1 MSGISYCLCGLLQRS
16 NNFKNRRTMLGQV
29 SYSRVGSPGQD
40 DKDDITDDVS
50 DVSDSDQDYLAAE
63 EENQF
68 LIIGK
73 L

>member
-16 NNFKNRRTMLGQV
+16 NNRRVMLGQV
-29 SYSRVGSPGQD
+29 SYSRVGGPGQD
-40 DKDDITDDVS
+40 CQDEKDDIMVS
-50 DVSDSDQDYLAAE
+50 DMSDSDQDYLAAE

-68 LIIGK
+68 LIIDK